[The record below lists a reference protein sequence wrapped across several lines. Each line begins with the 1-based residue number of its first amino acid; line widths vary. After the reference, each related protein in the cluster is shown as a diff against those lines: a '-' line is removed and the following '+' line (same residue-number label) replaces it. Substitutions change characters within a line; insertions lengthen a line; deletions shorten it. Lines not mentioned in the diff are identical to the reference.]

1 MKFILNA
8 SSSTDKGK
16 VYKNNED
23 SVYSHVSS
31 PEVGEPTGL
40 LIVADGVG
48 GHKAGEVASKI
59 VVDTIVEDFNPHL
72 YNKKTLAHFESL
84 E

>member
-23 SVYSHVSS
+23 SVYSHVTS

-40 LIVADGVG
+40 FIVAAGVG
-48 GHKAGEVASKI
+48 GPASAEI
-59 VVDTIVEDFNPHL
+59 ASHIILDPT
-72 YNKKTLAHFESL
+72 
-84 E
+84 